1 MTSSEIT
8 SAMQRS
14 AEPMALGARH
24 ASPLPS
30 DPFAGATEPTE
41 HAPPAPAGL
50 ASRSSVLLASLAFGI
65 AFLLAWQ
72 FVPPALGVPSYI
84 IPTVTDLARE
94 FTRMLAREN
103 LLGHVLSTVTIAIA
117 GFVIGSLLGAA
128 MGYILGMSVLIEK
141 VLSPY
146 ILGLQIAPKVAFAPL
161 FIMWLGYNAW
171 PKLIVTIL
179 VVFFPILVNVL
190 QSMKTVDR
198 DLINLARAYSMNCMR
213 IFWKIEMPSSMPAL
227 MAGLRIGATL
237 AVIGVTVGELVG
249 GNTGLGYLITF
260 GEGQANT
267 AMVFNAIVL
276 LTLVGIVLYSAVA
289 IIEARVLHY
298 IPRALR

>member
-1 MTSSEIT
+1 MTSSDATTAVERG
-8 SAMQRS
+8 A
-14 AEPMALGARH
+14 ALEPIAR
-24 ASPLPS
+24 
-30 DPFAGATEPTE
+30 ATPPVSLEHPGPT
-41 HAPPAPAGL
+41 PRAGL
-50 ASRSSVLLASLAFGI
+50 ASPSSILLGSLAFGI
-65 AFLLAWQ
+65 VFLLTWQ
-72 FVPPALGVPSYI
+72 FLPPALGVPSYI

-94 FTRMLAREN
+94 FVRMAQRDN
-103 LLGHVLSTVTIAIA
+103 LLVHVMSTVTIATV

-128 MGYILGMSVLIEK
+128 MGYILGMSVFIEK

-171 PKLIVTIL
+171 PKLLVTIL

-198 DLINLARAYSMNCMR
+198 DLINLARAYSMNR
-213 IFWKIEMPSSMPAL
+213 LQIFWKIEVPASMPAL

-276 LTLVGIVLYSAVA
+276 LTLIGIVLYAAVA
-289 IIEARVLHY
+289 VIEARVLHY
-298 IPRALR
+298 IPRAMR